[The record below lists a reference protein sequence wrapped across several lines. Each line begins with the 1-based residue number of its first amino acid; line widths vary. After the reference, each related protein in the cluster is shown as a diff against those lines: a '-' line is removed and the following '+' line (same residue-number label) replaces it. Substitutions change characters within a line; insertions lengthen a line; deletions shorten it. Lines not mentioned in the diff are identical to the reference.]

1 MCRRSLIYI
10 GKTKSTNKVE
20 NREVAHSTA
29 KKIAKEYFFNVNYKI
44 STSYSKEY
52 YAVIL
57 SDKNDV
63 CIDIEKNILSKL
75 KFSKKIRFMQ
85 DRKLWTIK
93 ECASKVCRYGII
105 SVLRDTKL
113 THIKNIGE
121 YEIWEVILDKKW
133 YPQKIIIIYKFIL
146 EKIHV
151 SFSIGTNKFI
161 PLFIEVKNE

>member
-1 MCRRSLIYI
+1 MD
-10 GKTKSTNKVE
+10 

-29 KKIAKEYFFNVNYKI
+29 KKIAKEYFLNVNCNI
-44 STSYSKEY
+44 SFSYSKEY

-57 SDKNDV
+57 SDENDV

-75 KFSKKIRFMQ
+75 EFSKKIRFMQ

-93 ECASKVCRYGII
+93 ECASKVCRHGIVSI
-105 SVLRDTKL
+105 LNDTKL
-113 THIKNIGE
+113 THIKNIAE
-121 YEIWEVILDKKW
+121 YEIWEVSLDKKW
-133 YPQKIIIIYKFIL
+133 YPQKIIIIYKFVL